1 MLRHRVV
8 VTYEAEAEEVS
19 SEDVV
24 RRDLRV
30 PAGALRPMALTTA
43 ELFKKA
49 RKIEIASRRLVDEQL
64 AGQYHSVFKGRG
76 LIFSDVRPYYAGDDV
91 RAIDWNITARMNA
104 PHVKQFVEERDRTV
118 NLMIDM
124 SASGYFGSRGAAK
137 RELAA
142 ELAAVVAFSAIKNND
157 RVGLYIVTDKV
168 ERFVPP
174 KKGRRH
180 VLRVIGE
187 ILAFEP
193 TSRGTDLAAGL
204 DFLGKV
210 ARRRSVVFLVSDFLS
225 DGWERAMRITRA
237 APRAGAGRRRRSARG
252 GAAAGRPA
260 RARGPRDR
268 RGRRGRHERS
278 RARADFATRARS
290 GRGGARRWRCAG
302 STSTS
307 SRCGPIEPYVDA
319 LIAFF
324 KARAKRMAHG

>member
-1 MLRHRVV
+1 
-8 VTYEAEAEEVS
+8 
-19 SEDVV
+19 
-24 RRDLRV
+24 
-30 PAGALRPMALTTA
+30 MALTTA

-49 RKIEIASRRLVDEQL
+49 KKIEIASRRLVDETL

-76 LIFSDVRPYYAGDDV
+76 LIFSDVRPYYPGDDV
-91 RAIDWNITARMNA
+91 RSIDWNITARMNA
-104 PHVKQFVEERDRTV
+104 PHVKQFIEERDRTV

-124 SASGYFGSRGAAK
+124 SASEYFGSQGSVK

-187 ILAFEP
+187 ILAFQP
-193 TSRGTDLAAGL
+193 TSRGTNLAAGL

-225 DGWERAMRITRA
+225 EGWERAMQITRQRHELVPVVVGDPLEQA
-237 APRAGAGRRRRSARG
+237 LPPVGLLVLEDLESGELVEIDTSS
-252 GAAAGRPA
+252 AAAADYA
-260 RARGPRDR
+260 R
-268 RGRRGRHERS
+268 
-278 RARADFATRARS
+278 RARAAAQAREM
-290 GRGGARRWRCAG
+290 ALRRLNVDRVEV
-302 STSTS
+302 TTD
-307 SRCGPIEPYVDA
+307 RPYVEA

-324 KARAKRMAHG
+324 RARAKRMAHG

>member
-1 MLRHRVV
+1 
-8 VTYEAEAEEVS
+8 
-19 SEDVV
+19 
-24 RRDLRV
+24 
-30 PAGALRPMALTTA
+30 MALTTA

-49 RKIEIASRRLVDEQL
+49 RKIEIAARRLVDEQL
-64 AGQYHSVFKGRG
+64 GGQYHSVFKGRG
-76 LIFSDVRPYYAGDDV
+76 LIFSDVRQYYPGDDI
-91 RAIDWNITARMNA
+91 RTIDWNITARMNF

-124 SASGYFGSRGAAK
+124 SASGYFGSRGTAK

-157 RVGLYIVTDKV
+157 RVGLYIVTDRV
-168 ERFVPP
+168 EKFVPP

-193 TSRGTDLAAGL
+193 VSRGTDLATAL
-204 DFLGKV
+204 DLLGKI

-225 DGWERAMRITRA
+225 EGWEQAMRIARQRHELVPVVVGDPLEA
-237 APRAGAGRRRRSARG
+237 ALPRVGLLVLEDLETGEVVELDTSGSAGREFARQAMVAAQLRDVALRRLNVDVVEIQTNAS
-252 GAAAGRPA
+252 
-260 RARGPRDR
+260 
-268 RGRRGRHERS
+268 
-278 RARADFATRARS
+278 
-290 GRGGARRWRCAG
+290 
-302 STSTS
+302 
-307 SRCGPIEPYVDA
+307 YVDA

>member
-1 MLRHRVV
+1 V
-8 VTYEAEAEEVS
+8 
-19 SEDVV
+19 
-24 RRDLRV
+24 
-30 PAGALRPMALTTA
+30 ALTTA

-49 RKIEIASRRLVDEQL
+49 RKIEIAARRLVDEQL
-64 AGQYHSVFKGRG
+64 AGQYQAVFKGRG
-76 LIFSDVRPYYAGDDV
+76 LVFSDVRPYYAGDDV

-118 NLMIDM
+118 NLVIDM
-124 SASGYFGSRGAAK
+124 SASGYFGSRGSTK

-168 ERFVPP
+168 ERYVPP

-180 VLRVIGE
+180 VMRVIGE

-193 TSRGTDLAAGL
+193 VSRRTDLAAGL
-204 DFLGKV
+204 DFLCKV

-225 DGWERAMRITRA
+225 AGWERAMQITRQRHELVPVVVGDPLEQVLPAVGLLVLEDLESGEIVEIDTSSHA
-237 APRAGAGRRRRSARG
+237 AVEFAQH
-252 GAAAGRPA
+252 A
-260 RARGPRDR
+260 RAEAAVRELALRRLNCDTVEIQTDR
-268 RGRRGRHERS
+268 
-278 RARADFATRARS
+278 
-290 GRGGARRWRCAG
+290 
-302 STSTS
+302 
-307 SRCGPIEPYVDA
+307 PYVDA

>member
-1 MLRHRVV
+1 
-8 VTYEAEAEEVS
+8 
-19 SEDVV
+19 
-24 RRDLRV
+24 
-30 PAGALRPMALTTA
+30 MALTTA

-49 RKIEIASRRLVDEQL
+49 RRIEIVARRLVDEQL

-76 LIFSDVRPYYAGDDV
+76 LVFSDVRPYYAGDDV

-118 NLMIDM
+118 NLVIDM
-124 SASGYFGSRGAAK
+124 SASGFFGTRGAIK

-157 RVGLYIVTDKV
+157 RVGLYIVTDRV

-187 ILAFEP
+187 ILAFQP
-193 TSRGTDLAAGL
+193 ASRGTNLAVGL

-225 DGWERAMRITRA
+225 GGWERAMQITRQRHELVPVVVGDPLERA
-237 APRAGAGRRRRSARG
+237 LPPVGLLVLEDLESGALVEIDTSGAGADYARRART
-252 GAAAGRPA
+252 AAAGRELA
-260 RARGPRDR
+260 LRRLNVDCVEVHTDR
-268 RGRRGRHERS
+268 
-278 RARADFATRARS
+278 
-290 GRGGARRWRCAG
+290 
-302 STSTS
+302 
-307 SRCGPIEPYVDA
+307 PYVDA

>member
-1 MLRHRVV
+1 M
-8 VTYEAEAEEVS
+8 S
-19 SEDVV
+19 
-24 RRDLRV
+24 
-30 PAGALRPMALTTA
+30 LTTA

-49 RKIEIASRRLVDEQL
+49 RKIEIAARRLVDEQL

-76 LIFSDVRPYYAGDDV
+76 LIFSDVRPYYAGDDI
-91 RAIDWNITARMNA
+91 RTIDWNITARMNF

-124 SASGYFGSRGAAK
+124 SASGYFGSRGAPK

-168 ERFVPP
+168 EKFVPP

-193 TSRGTDLAAGL
+193 SSRGTDLAIAL
-204 DFLGKV
+204 DLLGKI

-225 DGWERAMRITRA
+225 DGWEQAMRI
-237 APRAGAGRRRRSARG
+237 ARQ
-252 GAAAGRPA
+252 
-260 RARGPRDR
+260 
-268 RGRRGRHERS
+268 RHELVPVVVGDPLE
-278 RARADFATRARS
+278 AALPPVGLLLLEDLES
-290 GRGGARRWRCAG
+290 GEVVELDTTGYARREFARRAQLAAYQRDQALRRLNVDVVEIQTDA
-302 STSTS
+302 S
-307 SRCGPIEPYVDA
+307 YVDA

>member
-1 MLRHRVV
+1 MSI
-8 VTYEAEAEEVS
+8 S
-19 SEDVV
+19 S
-24 RRDLRV
+24 
-30 PAGALRPMALTTA
+30 A

-49 RKIEIASRRLVDEQL
+49 KKIEIASRRLVDEQL

-76 LIFSDVRPYYAGDDV
+76 LVFSDVRPYYAGDDV

-104 PHVKQFVEERDRTV
+104 PHVKQFIEERDRTV

-124 SASGYFGSRGAAK
+124 SASGHFGSRGTTK

-157 RVGLYIVTDKV
+157 RVGLFIVTDKV
-168 ERFVPP
+168 ERYVPP

-193 TSRGTDLAAGL
+193 TSRGTDLAVGL

-210 ARRRSVVFLVSDFLS
+210 ARRRSVVFLVSDFLGT
-225 DGWERAMRITRA
+225 DPAHWERAMQITRQ
-237 APRAGAGRRRRSARG
+237 
-252 GAAAGRPA
+252 
-260 RARGPRDR
+260 
-268 RGRRGRHERS
+268 RHELVPVVVGDPLEQALPDVGLVLLEDLETGEVVEVDTRS
-278 RARADFATRARS
+278 RARQEFAKRAADAAAQRDAALRRINVDVVEVATNR
-290 GRGGARRWRCAG
+290 
-302 STSTS
+302 
-307 SRCGPIEPYVDA
+307 PYVDA

-324 KARAKRMAHG
+324 RARAKRMGHG

>member
-1 MLRHRVV
+1 M
-8 VTYEAEAEEVS
+8 
-19 SEDVV
+19 
-24 RRDLRV
+24 
-30 PAGALRPMALTTA
+30 GLTTS

-49 RKIEIASRRLVDEQL
+49 RKIEIAARRLVDEQL

-76 LIFSDVRPYYAGDDV
+76 LIFSDVRPYYAGDDI
-91 RAIDWNITARMNA
+91 RTIDWNITARMNF

-124 SASGYFGSRGAAK
+124 SASGYFGSRGVSK

-193 TSRGTDLAAGL
+193 TSRGTDLAEGL
-204 DFLGKV
+204 DLLGKI

-225 DGWERAMRITRA
+225 EGWEPAMRIARQRHELVPVVVGDPLEYALPKIGILALEDLETGQVVEIDTSGK
-237 APRAGAGRRRRSARG
+237 AGAEFAQ
-252 GAAAGRPA
+252 
-260 RARGPRDR
+260 RARRHAHAREQALR
-268 RGRRGRHERS
+268 RLNVDIVEIQTDQS
-278 RARADFATRARS
+278 
-290 GRGGARRWRCAG
+290 
-302 STSTS
+302 
-307 SRCGPIEPYVDA
+307 YVDA

>member
-1 MLRHRVV
+1 M
-8 VTYEAEAEEVS
+8 TFA
-19 SEDVV
+19 
-24 RRDLRV
+24 
-30 PAGALRPMALTTA
+30 A

-76 LIFSDVRPYYAGDDV
+76 LVFSDVRPYYAGDDV

-104 PHVKQFVEERDRTV
+104 PHVKQFIEERDRTV
-118 NLMIDM
+118 NLVIDA
-124 SASGYFGSRGAAK
+124 SASGHFGSRGTTK

-168 ERFVPP
+168 ERYVPP

-193 TSRGTDLAAGL
+193 TSRGTDLAKGL

-225 DGWERAMRITRA
+225 DGWERAMRITA
-237 APRAGAGRRRRSARG
+237 Q
-252 GAAAGRPA
+252 
-260 RARGPRDR
+260 
-268 RGRRGRHERS
+268 RHELVPVVVGDPMEQALPRVGLVVFEDLETGDVVEVDTSS
-278 RARADFATRARS
+278 RARDEFARK
-290 GRGGARRWRCAG
+290 ARRAAELRDQTLRRVNVDVVQVA
-302 STSTS
+302 TNQ
-307 SRCGPIEPYVDA
+307 PYVDA
-319 LIAFF
+319 LVAFF
-324 KARAKRMAHG
+324 RARAKRMGH

>member
-1 MLRHRVV
+1 
-8 VTYEAEAEEVS
+8 
-19 SEDVV
+19 
-24 RRDLRV
+24 
-30 PAGALRPMALTTA
+30 MALTTA

-49 RKIEIASRRLVDEQL
+49 RKIEIAARRLVDEQL

-76 LIFSDVRPYYAGDDV
+76 LIFSDVRQYYPGDDV
-91 RAIDWNITARMNA
+91 RSIDWNITARMSA

-118 NLMIDM
+118 NLVIDM
-124 SASGYFGSRGAAK
+124 SASGFFGSRGESK

-168 ERFVPP
+168 ERYVPP

-193 TSRGTDLAAGL
+193 ASRGTNLAIALDL
-204 DFLGKV
+204 LGKI
-210 ARRRSVVFLVSDFLS
+210 AKRRSVVFLVSDFLS
-225 DGWERAMRITRA
+225 EGWERSMQIARQRHEMVPVVVGDPLEQQLPSVGILVLEDLESGQLVEIDTSSYARRDFAERAKRA
-237 APRAGAGRRRRSARG
+237 AMTRDQALRRLNVDVVEINTDES
-252 GAAAGRPA
+252 
-260 RARGPRDR
+260 
-268 RGRRGRHERS
+268 
-278 RARADFATRARS
+278 
-290 GRGGARRWRCAG
+290 
-302 STSTS
+302 
-307 SRCGPIEPYVDA
+307 YVDA

>member
-1 MLRHRVV
+1 M
-8 VTYEAEAEEVS
+8 TIS
-19 SEDVV
+19 
-24 RRDLRV
+24 
-30 PAGALRPMALTTA
+30 TA

-49 RKIEIASRRLVDEQL
+49 KKIEIASRRLVDEQL

-76 LIFSDVRPYYAGDDV
+76 LVFSDVRPYYAGDDV

-104 PHVKQFVEERDRTV
+104 PHVKQFIEERDRTV

-124 SASGYFGSRGAAK
+124 SASGHFGSRGTTK

-187 ILAFEP
+187 ILAFQP

-204 DFLGKV
+204 DFLGKL
-210 ARRRSVVFLVSDFLS
+210 ARRRSVVFLVSDFLGTDPAS
-225 DGWERAMRITRA
+225 WERAMRITRQ
-237 APRAGAGRRRRSARG
+237 
-252 GAAAGRPA
+252 
-260 RARGPRDR
+260 
-268 RGRRGRHERS
+268 RHELVPVVVGDPLEQVLPEVGLMMLEDLETGEVVEIDTSS
-278 RARADFATRARS
+278 RARDAYAKQAARAAAARDAALRRVNVDVVEVATNQ
-290 GRGGARRWRCAG
+290 
-302 STSTS
+302 
-307 SRCGPIEPYVDA
+307 PYVDA
-319 LIAFF
+319 LIAYF

>member
-1 MLRHRVV
+1 M
-8 VTYEAEAEEVS
+8 S
-19 SEDVV
+19 
-24 RRDLRV
+24 
-30 PAGALRPMALTTA
+30 LTTA

-49 RKIEIASRRLVDEQL
+49 RKIEIAARRLVDEQL

-76 LIFSDVRPYYAGDDV
+76 LIFSDVRPYYAGDDI
-91 RAIDWNITARMNA
+91 RTIDWNITARMNF

-124 SASGYFGSRGAAK
+124 SASGYFGSRGAPK

-157 RVGLYIVTDKV
+157 RVGLYIVTDRV
-168 ERFVPP
+168 EKFVPP

-193 TSRGTDLAAGL
+193 SSRGTDLAIAL
-204 DFLGKV
+204 DLLGKI

-225 DGWERAMRITRA
+225 EGWEQAMRI
-237 APRAGAGRRRRSARG
+237 ARQ
-252 GAAAGRPA
+252 
-260 RARGPRDR
+260 
-268 RGRRGRHERS
+268 RHELVPVVVGDPLE
-278 RARADFATRARS
+278 AALPPVGLLVLEDLES
-290 GRGGARRWRCAG
+290 GDVVELDTTGYARREFARRAQLAAYQRDQALRRLNVDVVEIQTDA
-302 STSTS
+302 S
-307 SRCGPIEPYVDA
+307 YVDA